1 MKSSLVAVQPMLL
14 LRCSMHWLTQLVKEP
29 THEDQILDLVMTDL
43 DATCTTHARLGTS
56 VFVKLNMPLYRDKPY
71 KRKVW
76 QYDKADYW
84 GMRGFLASADWSRAF
99 QPEDPE
105 DVCTNVTDIIT
116 YAMEIYIPGK
126 LVSKKTGD
134 EVWFD
139 DHCRRAATKK
149 RRLFSKL
156 KQKNTN
162 KQG

>member
-1 MKSSLVAVQPMLL
+1 MCNALG
-14 LRCSMHWLTQLVKEP
+14 LTQLVKEP
-29 THEDQILDLVMTDL
+29 TREDQILDLVMTDL

-116 YAMEIYIPGK
+116 DAMEIYIPGK

-134 EVWFD
+134 KVWFD

-149 RRLFSKL
+149 R
-156 KQKNTN
+156 
-162 KQG
+162 